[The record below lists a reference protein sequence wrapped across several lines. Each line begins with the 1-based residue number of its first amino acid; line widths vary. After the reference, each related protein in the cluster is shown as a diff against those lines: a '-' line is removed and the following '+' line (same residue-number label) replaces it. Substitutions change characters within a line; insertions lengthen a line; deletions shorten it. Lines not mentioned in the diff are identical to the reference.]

1 MFLQDIVFKY
11 KIQADY
17 NRHRTGVMVRGLDLG
32 AGEPESEPR
41 PGLKKKK
48 KNKAREGKRER
59 QLDRNTTSSIV
70 NGRSGNQEYY
80 LFFFTP
86 PYI

>member
-32 AGEPESEPR
+32 AGAWSE
-41 PGLKKKK
+41 KKK
-48 KNKAREGKRER
+48 KNRAREGKRE
-59 QLDRNTTSSIV
+59 TFV
-70 NGRSGNQEYY
+70 FG
-80 LFFFTP
+80 FAWH
-86 PYI
+86 

>member
-32 AGEPESEPR
+32 AGEPEVEPR
-41 PGLKKKK
+41 PGLKKKT
-48 KNKAREGKRER
+48 RLER
-59 QLDRNTTSSIV
+59 AKEL
-70 NGRSGNQEYY
+70 GNWIE
-80 LFFFTP
+80 TP
-86 PYI
+86 PAP